1 MNKNE
6 IISQV
11 VHKFYAKAKIDF
23 MIGYHFRVIDDFDTH
38 IPRIIIFWEIQLLG
52 KKPKVEIVPFDLI
65 NIHRP
70 LNIKKGE
77 LGRWVALFQET
88 LNKVSNDQDLNNKWN
103 EKVEFFRD
111 RMLKTFF

>member
-11 VHKFYAKAKIDF
+11 VHEFYAKAKTDF

-38 IPRIIIFWEIQLLG
+38 IPRIITFWEIQLLG
-52 KKPKVEIVPFDLI
+52 EKPKVEIPPFDLI

-77 LGRWVALFQET
+77 LGRWVSLFQET
-88 LNKVSNDQDLNNKWN
+88 LNNVSKDQDLNNKWN